1 MKLINLC
8 IIGLILVA
16 SSNLVRAQ
24 ITSVNVQSGFGIIEG
39 NIPSTYSWN
48 VSAAVDLRVILIKEI
63 NLRVSFLFGQDI
75 NGLLPDDR
83 ISKYYPSIKGASVK
97 ILAEQL
103 LTEFFFIEEGIGV
116 LMLNDKTF
124 IDRDEIAYGV
134 IFSGIIGYKLS
145 KETEDKSGF
154 SIGIGGEYGITLTNT
169 TPSIGSTFFFL
180 KYSF

>member
-1 MKLINLC
+1 MIVLTHSTFLY
-8 IIGLILVA
+8 G
-16 SSNLVRAQ
+16 Q
-24 ITSVNVQSGFGIIEG
+24 IKSINVQSGFGIIEG
-39 NIPSTYSWN
+39 NIPTTYSWN
-48 VSAAVDLRVILIKEI
+48 ASIGLDLRIKIVKEI
-63 NLRVSFLFGQDI
+63 DLRFSFLFGQDI

-83 ISKYYPSIKGASVK
+83 ISKYYPSIKGASIK

-103 LTEFFFIEEGIGV
+103 LTEYFFIEEGIGV

-145 KETEDKSGF
+145 KKTEDESDF
-154 SIGIGGEYGITLTNT
+154 SIGVGVEYGITLTNT
-169 TPSIGSTFFFL
+169 TPSMGSTFFFL